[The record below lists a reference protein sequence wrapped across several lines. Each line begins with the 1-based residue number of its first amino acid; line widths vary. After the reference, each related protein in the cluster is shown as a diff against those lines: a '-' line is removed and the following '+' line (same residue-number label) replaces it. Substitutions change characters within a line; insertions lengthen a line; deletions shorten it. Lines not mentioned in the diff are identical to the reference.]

1 VAASVEL
8 IAYASRLGDDLGRL
22 REILAGPLAGLF
34 GGVHVLPFYV
44 PFDDA
49 DAGFDPQD
57 HTKVDPR
64 LGSWDD
70 IAALAREGYTVMAD
84 LIVNHVSCTSPQFA
98 DWLAKGPQSAY
109 DGMFLTFGSVFPSGA
124 REEDLLRLYRPRPGL
139 PFTAYTLADGS
150 KRLVWTTFT
159 PQQIDIDVGKQIAR
173 DYLLGVLDQFAAAGI
188 SRVRLDAVGYAV
200 KTPGTSCFMTPETFQ
215 FIGEITGWCHQ
226 RGLRVLVEVH
236 SYYRRQIEIAHQVDQ
251 VYDFA
256 LPPLVLHA
264 LTTGDPQPL
273 LAWMK
278 LRPGNAVTVL
288 DTHDGIGII
297 DVGADGDDRSRPG
310 LLTPAQAGQLVTAI
324 HRNSGGTSRL
334 ATGTAASNVDLYQV
348 NCTFYDA
355 LGADDQR
362 YLLARAL
369 QFWAPGTPQV
379 YYVGLLAG
387 RNDMELLR
395 QTGVGRD
402 VNRHHYSAA
411 AVNDEL
417 RRPVVQALFGLI
429 RFRNSHPAF
438 DGVFEISASGAHL
451 QATWTSG
458 DQVARLIA
466 RLDSG
471 DGLLQWTTRTGDRQA
486 ALTDLA
492 HHQFT
497 FT

>member
-1 VAASVEL
+1 
-8 IAYASRLGDDLGRL
+8 
-22 REILAGPLAGLF
+22 
-34 GGVHVLPFYV
+34 
-44 PFDDA
+44 
-49 DAGFDPQD
+49 
-57 HTKVDPR
+57 
-64 LGSWDD
+64 
-70 IAALAREGYTVMAD
+70 
-84 LIVNHVSCTSPQFA
+84 
-98 DWLAKGPQSAY
+98 
-109 DGMFLTFGSVFPSGA
+109 
-124 REEDLLRLYRPRPGL
+124 
-139 PFTAYTLADGS
+139 
-150 KRLVWTTFT
+150 
-159 PQQIDIDVGKQIAR
+159 
-173 DYLLGVLDQFAAAGI
+173 
-188 SRVRLDAVGYAV
+188 
-200 KTPGTSCFMTPETFQ
+200 MTPETFR
-215 FIGEITGWCHQ
+215 FIAEISSWCHQ

-236 SYYRRQIEIAHQVDQ
+236 SYYRRQIEIAHRVDQ

-273 LAWMK
+273 LAWMEA
-278 LRPGNAVTVL
+278 RPGNTVTVL

-297 DVGADGDDRSRPG
+297 DVGADGDYRSRPG
-310 LLTPAQAGQLVTAI
+310 LLTPVQVGQLVTTI

-348 NCTFYDA
+348 NCTIYDA

-369 QFWAPGTPQV
+369 QLWAPGTPQV

-402 VNRHHYSAA
+402 INRHHYSAA
-411 AVNDEL
+411 EVSHEL
-417 RRPVVQALFGLI
+417 RRPVVQALLGLI

-438 DGVFEISASGAHL
+438 DGVFEVSASGAQLRAAWINGGH
-451 QATWTSG
+451 
-458 DQVARLIA
+458 VARLTA

-471 DGLLQWTTRTGDRQA
+471 EGLLQWTTRTGDRQA

-492 HHQFT
+492 YHRLT